1 MKKNLR
7 SVLTMLLVLMMAL
20 TTVVPVIGYAL
31 EATPASV
38 SNSDTPIDSYGDGW
52 LKIDQYDEDGDG
64 NTDKVV
70 VTLTPDIDSAKE
82 IDRAEVKDIL
92 NEVITIAKDLV
103 INDLKSGIVNGQYG
117 EENNGNFGGLESL
130 WEDAFNQY
138 LETTDYEG
146 YVDFFK
152 AAIAKEGSVRDN
164 ELISGLVDYACSLIS
179 TANKLGAVSLEQLE
193 QYKVGLADKIVGI
206 FNDKLTELIN
216 TEKDKYL
223 AAYMAYMFDGAERQN
238 NSVFDFAD
246 AELID
251 YITTS
256 ASNVLG
262 NSVNGKLETLIAATN
277 SALEIIST
285 GDTQKIEKFK
295 ELIASDE
302 AVKAEIRQEVE
313 ANINVATEGYETEV
327 YEIVLGITK
336 AELDEKLLDYAYHMQ
351 TEYALTVTSLK
362 NVDKSISIRELLTYL
377 NYVSIGGNVLYE
389 NGQINIDGFKGLLR
403 SIPLP
408 NEIVNMSDD
417 EMELGYNIEI
427 GTRYGKCDFTLVG
440 KVGGGYDEIRTICR
454 IISDHFDIRLTGNN
468 SVDIDITVPAK
479 FSEVILRAANSGK
492 LSDALKDKI
501 FSAFNADGE
510 ELYALYNDITFEDL
524 ITLLECIDFNG
535 LFDKEFIKQYV
546 DLTGLSNEE
555 ILNFVKKYERYFNI
569 AKRYADKV
577 VRIGYNKISN
587 DYPQYLD
594 NTILS
599 VFDHKN
605 DPNDQFSYSNG
616 DFSYV
621 GTHSIRYGFVLE
633 NMEEYLNK
641 LGEKLYGKFPEYVDE
656 DSPIRELGS
665 AVNTLIN
672 QLLPN
677 ISNDDYF
684 TATLDLSVSV
694 EKINMI
700 EYYDKDGSFIREGL
714 LPVGADV
721 QQFSAPYG
729 SYTCEGFLGWY
740 DVNTG
745 KQIIKMPDHDVVL
758 KPIIAGQVDIIP
770 SENVNVTYDPDNS
783 FAIGVIVGDI
793 TNEYSYKW
801 EKDGKPYSANTST
814 ITVKD
819 VADSGTYTVIV
830 TCDSNPAITETRHEI
845 KVTIAKATVNPEG
858 VELKEDE
865 LTWTGSQ
872 VVAEV
877 VIPEELKKLVNVNIE
892 GNIATDCGVHT
903 AVVKLTLKD
912 AANYKFTTTD
922 DASLT
927 IDLPWTIKR
936 EIDLSIFSNP
946 LYWEYSGNYNPYPMT
961 YDGKEHS
968 VSFKLPDEYKDIL
981 NFEGYTD
988 DSVTSA
994 TNAGVYNVKAQFTA
1008 KQPEIYRLVGEASI
1022 EWEIIHQNINI
1033 SDVYEWVV
1041 PTEAFAYN
1049 GKEQS
1054 VSYKVQDTELA
1065 KKLAEFIK
1073 VTPKNTAATNAG
1085 TYIAELVFELDA
1097 SKEGSSNY
1105 NLEGTLDTLTWTIE
1119 KQSVNVDDFKW
1130 TDTTGWKYDG
1140 SFKTVEVIDLPSF
1153 VSASYAAAYKAKNA
1167 DSYTAVAVLTLLDSD
1182 NYVLVNSNGD
1192 ETSTTS
1198 YDWTISKSIISIDE
1212 ITWTTADEIY
1222 SKSEFIKEILPGLK
1236 ITLNGE
1242 DVENALEFLLVQF
1255 AENSA
1260 NKGTVVGS
1268 YEQIVTIT
1276 SVDAANYDVVI
1287 KEGVAVEDIE
1297 GTLTAKHT
1305 WKIDKATITIESLNW
1320 GDILDSYVYRGEK
1333 YTFNTLPTITVKFN
1347 GETVDAEGYVSYGFT
1362 NTSLNEAENVGNYK
1376 LVVEFTYDD
1385 VNCDIVI
1392 AEGVA
1397 IENLV
1402 AEKAWSITPAEIQ
1415 VVGFEWGTLE
1425 FVYDGTVHSVA
1436 PVVSIKLN
1444 GEEVSAGDVFK
1455 YINAIDFGT
1464 SETSAQNYA
1473 EGGYNAIATITLKD
1487 GVNYILKNAEGV
1499 EVEKVED
1506 SKKWTI
1512 NKAVITVTDIT
1523 WSANTSFTY
1532 NGSVQGIALPTVT
1545 IKLNGNDAT
1554 TAEYVSIAFANDSVN
1569 EEINAGN
1576 YTAKIVITP
1585 IDDANYSLVNEL
1597 EEKLEQSWEIKKAG
1611 ITLSDIIEWNYTN
1624 AFTFN
1629 GSAHTVVPSIKDS
1642 YKSIYSPILT
1652 LNTDASEHLSETNA
1666 GTYIAKAVYTVDA
1679 SSNYQIVGDNF
1690 VTLDWTVNKLEIKD
1704 YFKFEGG
1711 NITVGDI
1718 VGGDNVKVE
1727 ANGTFPITGV
1737 NVLDLVNI
1745 AYEPDG
1751 SLATVGEAV
1760 VTATIT
1766 VKDEY
1771 KNNYQYT
1778 GADLEATFNVE
1789 AAGGGTV
1796 TPPPAGDKSEFGS
1809 ADGTVNVEITDG
1821 GAISTDHEF
1830 GSSNVTDDV
1839 DKKYEDKDGNK
1850 YDVLAAYDI
1859 TFTKDGVNVTFDGDG
1874 KTFKVSLLIP
1884 EEYRG
1889 LDDDELMV
1897 IWIKDDG
1904 SIEVMEGAKR
1914 VGDYMEFETNH
1925 FSVYAVVRVEAPS
1938 LLWLWILLAVL
1949 AVAGIAVLVY
1959 FLLKNREKKPETP
1972 DIVEVPHRED
1982 VEGAEKAPEEITEPE
1997 EEPVAEEE
2005 EAPIAEEEEPEVVD
2019 EIEEVEEAPEE
2030 EIPEEE
2036 EAPVVEEE
2044 ALVEEAPVE
2053 EEPVEEAP
2061 VEEEPVEEEP
2071 IEEAPVEEEPVV
2083 EVPKTAA
2090 IVIED
2095 NVKATTAMIG
2105 DQVVLIRFRRSF
2117 MSRLIQSTEK
2127 VQSFYTA
2134 IKNQLLS
2141 YKGVKARGSWN
2152 YEAFNK
2158 GRIQCCKLNIKGK
2171 TLIVNLNLNPADY
2184 NINKYHFVD
2193 CSAKPK
2199 YAKVPMM
2206 MKVRSERALKYTLE
2220 LIDEMMKGLG
2230 VPQIDVPAVD
2240 YHMPYES
2247 TEELAKRG
2255 LVKII
2260 LPAGVTLSEDMRMVQ
2275 MDVSTLI
2282 ESGTAEKTT
2291 EQIMPTEEAPVE
2303 EAPVEEAPAEE
2314 SPVEE
2319 APVEEAPVEEAPVEE
2334 APADEAPAEEAPVEE
2349 APAEEAPAEEAP
2361 AEEAPVEEAP
2371 VEEAPVEEA
2380 PAEEAPVEEAPA
2392 EEAPVEEAPAE
2403 EAPVEEAPAEEAP
2416 AEEAPVEEAPAEEA
2430 PAEEAPVE
2438 EAPVEDDGTIHVDAS
2453 TADTLVSDEEA
2464 EAHIEIIH
2472 TGASA
2477 RSGKMGEINLDIICE
2492 NFEDGDVVDVEAL
2505 RAKRLVSQKVVR
2517 VKILARG
2524 IMTKR
2529 LTIIASKFSLQAVKM
2544 IKLAGGRAEL
2554 ED

>member
-38 SNSDTPIDSYGDGW
+38 SSSDTPIDSYGDGW

-138 LETTDYEG
+138 LETTGYDG

-152 AAIAKEGSVRDN
+152 AATAQEGSVRDN

-216 TEKDKYL
+216 TEKEKYL
-223 AAYMAYMFDGAERQN
+223 AAYMAYIFEGAERQD
-238 NSVFDFAD
+238 NSVFNFAD
-246 AELID
+246 AELIK
-251 YITTS
+251 YINTS

-327 YEIVLGITK
+327 YEIALGITK
-336 AELDEKLLDYAYHMQ
+336 AELDEKLNDYAAHMEV
-351 TEYALTVTSLK
+351 EYVKTVTSLK
-362 NVDKSISIRELLTYL
+362 NVDKSISIKELLTYL

-389 NGQINIDGFKGLLR
+389 SGHLNVDGFKGLLR

-408 NEIVNMSDD
+408 SEIVNMSDD

-440 KVGGGYDEIRTICR
+440 KIGGGYDEIRTICR
-454 IISDHFDIRLTGNN
+454 IISEHFDIRLTGNN

-492 LSDALKDKI
+492 LSEPLKDKI

-555 ILNFVKKYERYFNI
+555 IVNFVKRYERYFNL
-569 AKRYADKV
+569 AKNYADRV
-577 VRIGYNKISN
+577 VRIAYNKISN

-599 VFDHKN
+599 IFDHKN

-656 DSPIRELGS
+656 NSPIRELGS

-700 EYYDKDGSFIREGL
+700 EYYDKYGNFIREGL

-758 KPIIAGQVDIIP
+758 KPIIAGQVDVIP
-770 SENVNVTYDPDNS
+770 SENVSTTYAPDNS
-783 FAIGVIVGDI
+783 FVIGVIVGDI
-793 TNEYSYKW
+793 TNTYSYKW
-801 EKDGKPYSANTST
+801 EKDGNPISANTST

-819 VADSGTYTVIV
+819 VKDSGVYTVTVI
-830 TCDSNPAITETRHEI
+830 CDSNSAITETVHTI
-845 KVTIAKATVNPEG
+845 TVDIAKATVDPEG
-858 VELKEDE
+858 VELKEDA
-865 LTWTGSQ
+865 LTWTGSE
-872 VVAEV
+872 VTAEV
-877 VIPEELKKLVNVNIE
+877 IIPEELKALVNVDIA
-892 GNIATDCGVHT
+892 GNKATDCGEYT
-903 AVVKLTLKD
+903 AVVTLTLKD

-922 DASLT
+922 EESVTFNLT
-927 IDLPWTIKR
+927 WTLKKT
-936 EIDLSIFSNP
+936 IDLSIFSNP
-946 LYWEYSGNYNPYPMT
+946 LYWEYVDNYNQYPLP
-961 YDGKEHS
+961 YDGQEHS
-968 VSFKLPDEYKDIL
+968 IIFNLPDEYKDIL

-994 TNAGVYNVKAQFTA
+994 TNAGTYKAIAKLTA
-1008 KQPEIYRLVGEASI
+1008 KNPEIYSLVGEASR
-1022 EWEIIHQNINI
+1022 EWKIIPQNINVEDI
-1033 SDVYEWVV
+1033 YEWVLPSETLV
-1041 PTEAFAYN
+1041 YN
-1049 GKEQS
+1049 GEEQS
-1054 VSYKVQDTELA
+1054 VSYKVKDTELA
-1065 KKLAEFIK
+1065 KQFAEFIK

-1085 TYIAELVFELDA
+1085 TYTAELVFELDA

-1105 NLEGTLDTLTWTIE
+1105 NLVGALDTLTWTIE

-1140 SFKTVEVIDLPSF
+1140 SLKTVEIIDLPSF
-1153 VSASYAAAYKAKNA
+1153 VNASYAAAYEAKNA
-1167 DSYTAVAVLTLLDSD
+1167 GSYTAVAVLTLLDRD

-1198 YDWTISKSIISIDE
+1198 FAWTISKSVISIDE

-1242 DVENALEFLLVQF
+1242 DVENALELLLVEF

-1268 YEQIVTIT
+1268 YEQIVTIA

-1287 KEGVAVEDIE
+1287 KDGVAVEDIE

-1305 WKIDKATITIESLNW
+1305 WKINKATITIESLDW

-1333 YTFNTLPTITVKFN
+1333 YIFNTLPTITVKFN
-1347 GETVDAEGYVSYGFT
+1347 GETVDADGYVSYGFT
-1362 NTSLNEAENVGNYK
+1362 STSENEAENVGNYK
-1376 LVVEFTYDD
+1376 LVVEFTYDAD
-1385 VNCDIVI
+1385 NCDIVI

-1402 AEKAWSITPAEIQ
+1402 AEKAW
-1415 VVGFEWGTLE
+1415 
-1425 FVYDGTVHSVA
+1425 
-1436 PVVSIKLN
+1436 
-1444 GEEVSAGDVFK
+1444 
-1455 YINAIDFGT
+1455 
-1464 SETSAQNYA
+1464 
-1473 EGGYNAIATITLKD
+1473 
-1487 GVNYILKNAEGV
+1487 
-1499 EVEKVED
+1499 
-1506 SKKWTI
+1506 TI
-1512 NKAVITVTDIT
+1512 NKAVITVSGIT
-1523 WSANTSFTY
+1523 WGADTSFTY
-1532 NGSVQGIALPTVT
+1532 SGSAQGVALPTVT
-1545 IKLNGNDAT
+1545 IKLNGNDA
-1554 TAEYVSIAFANDSVN
+1554 AAADYVIFSFTNDSVN
-1569 EEINAGN
+1569 EAINADS
-1576 YTAKIVITP
+1576 YTAKIAITL
-1585 IDDANYSLVNEL
+1585 IDDANYSLVNEF

-1629 GSAHTVVPSIKDS
+1629 GSAFTVVPSIKDS
-1642 YKSIYSPILT
+1642 YKSIYSSILT

-1666 GTYIAKAVYTVDA
+1666 GTYTAKAVYDVDA
-1679 SSNYQIVGDNF
+1679 NSNYQIVGDNF

-1704 YFKFEGG
+1704 YFQFVGAT
-1711 NITVGDI
+1711 ITVGDT
-1718 VGGDNVKVE
+1718 VSVTSK
-1727 ANGTFPITGV
+1727 GTFPITGV

-1745 AYEPDG
+1745 TYEPDG
-1751 SLATVGEAV
+1751 ALTTVGE
-1760 VTATIT
+1760 VTVTVTIT

-1789 AAGGGTV
+1789 EAGGV
-1796 TPPPAGDKSEFGS
+1796 TPPPAGGKSEFES
-1809 ADGTVNVEITDG
+1809 ADGTVNVEITNG
-1821 GAISTDHEF
+1821 GPISSDHTF
-1830 GSSNVTDDV
+1830 GTSDVTDDV
-1839 DKKYEDKDGNK
+1839 DKKYEDEDGNK

-1874 KTFKVSLLIP
+1874 KTFKVQLLIP

-1897 IWIKDDG
+1897 IWIKDDN
-1904 SIEVMEGAKR
+1904 SIEVMDGAKR
-1914 VGDYMEFETNH
+1914 VGDYMEFETAH
-1925 FSVYAVVRVEAPS
+1925 FSVYAVVKVDAPS

-1959 FLLKNREKKPETP
+1959 FLIKKNEKKPETP

-1982 VEGAEKAPEEITEPE
+1982 IEGAEKAPEEITEPE

-2005 EAPIAEEEEPEVVD
+2005 EAPVAEEEEPEVVD
-2019 EIEEVEEAPEE
+2019 EAEEVEEAPEE

-2036 EAPVVEEE
+2036 EVPVVEEE
-2044 ALVEEAPVE
+2044 EA
-2053 EEPVEEAP
+2053 PVEEAP
-2061 VEEEPVEEEP
+2061 VEEAPVEEAPGEEAP
-2071 IEEAPVEEEPVV
+2071 AEEATVEEAPAEEAPVEEAPVEEAPAV

-2105 DQVVLIRFRRSF
+2105 DQVVLIRFRRSY

-2171 TLIVNLNLNPADY
+2171 TLIVNLNLDPSAY
-2184 NINKYHFVD
+2184 NINKYHFID

-2291 EQIMPTEEAPVE
+2291 EHIMPVEEAPVE
-2303 EAPVEEAPAEE
+2303 EAPVEEAPVEE
-2314 SPVEE
+2314 TPVEEAPIEEVPVEEAPVEEAPVEEAPVEEAPVEEAPVEEAPVEEAPVEKAPVEETPVEEAPVEETPVEEAPVEEAPVEEAPVEEAPVEEAPVEEAPVEE

-2334 APADEAPAEEAPVEE
+2334 APA
-2349 APAEEAPAEEAP
+2349 
-2361 AEEAPVEEAP
+2361 
-2371 VEEAPVEEA
+2371 
-2380 PAEEAPVEEAPA
+2380 
-2392 EEAPVEEAPAE
+2392 
-2403 EAPVEEAPAEEAP
+2403 
-2416 AEEAPVEEAPAEEA
+2416 
-2430 PAEEAPVE
+2430 
-2438 EAPVEDDGTIHVDAS
+2438 EDDGTIHVDAN
-2453 TADTLVSDEEA
+2453 TADELVTDEEA

-2492 NFEDGDVVDVEAL
+2492 NFEDGETVDVEAL
-2505 RAKRLVSQKVVR
+2505 RAKRLVSQKVVK